1 MSEYLLEVLGV
12 TKSFPGVKALK
23 GVSIKVKHGEIHAF
37 VGENGAGKSTLMK
50 ILNGNY
56 KKDSGV
62 IKFDGQEVDIQ
73 NPVHARELGINIIFQ
88 ELNLAPLLT
97 VAENIFLGRMIRP
110 GEKTVNW
117 KRIYKDAEDI
127 LNKIGYKIDPN
138 RIVNTLSIAEKQMVE
153 IAKALSFENT
163 RLILMDE
170 PSATLT
176 NKELET
182 LFEIIRELKKK
193 GVSVIYISHKLAEI
207 FELCDWVTVLR
218 DGEITGSRP
227 VAEYDADTIIAPMVG
242 RDIANVFP
250 KRENHQVGDEEILKV
265 VDIHR
270 EGVLNH
276 VSFTLHKGEILGLA
290 GLVGAGRTETAR
302 ALFGADYRDAGDIY
316 IKGKKVKIESPEDA
330 IACGLTY
337 LSEDRKREGL
347 IGVNTVKKNLSIANL
362 KSVMRGGILSVQ
374 KENEVADTLIKKLV
388 IKTPSSNQTVFNLS
402 GGNQQKVVIGK
413 WLNTD
418 AEIFIFDEPTRGI
431 DVGAKYEIYLLMNEL
446 VKAGNGVIV
455 ISSELPEVLNMS
467 DRMLVMSH
475 GRIVGE
481 LSGDDKTAENFIK
494 LALQ

>member
-1 MSEYLLEVLGV
+1 MSEYLLEVRDV

-23 GVSIKVKHGEIHAF
+23 GVSIKVRHGEIHAF

-50 ILNGNY
+50 ILNGNH
-56 KKDSGV
+56 KKDSGT
-62 IKFDGQEVDIQ
+62 ILFDGKEVDIQ

-97 VAENIFLGRMIRP
+97 VAENIFLGRMVRP

-117 KRIYKDAEDI
+117 KRIYKDAEEI
-127 LNKIGYKIDPN
+127 LDKIGYKIAPD
-138 RIVNTLSIAEKQMVE
+138 RIVSTLSIAEKQMVE

-163 RLILMDE
+163 KLILMDE

-176 NKELET
+176 NNELKT
-182 LFEIIRELKKK
+182 LFTIIRDLKKK
-193 GVSVIYISHKLAEI
+193 GVSVIYISHKLEEI

-227 VAEYDADTIIAPMVG
+227 VNEYNADTIIAPMVG

-250 KRENHQVGDEEILKV
+250 KRENHQVSGEEILRV
-265 VDIHR
+265 ENLHR
-270 EGVLNH
+270 DGVLDH

-302 ALFGADYRDAGDIY
+302 AIFGADYRDSGDIW
-316 IKGKKVKIESPEDA
+316 INGEKVKIDSPEDA
-330 IACGLTY
+330 IRYGLTY

-347 IGVNTVKKNLSIANL
+347 IGINTVKRNLTLANL
-362 KSVMRGGILSVQ
+362 RSVMRGGILSG
-374 KENEVADTLIKKLV
+374 KLEDKVADTLIEKLV
-388 IKTPSSNQTVFNLS
+388 IKTPSSAQTVFHLS

-418 AEIFIFDEPTRGI
+418 AKIFIFDEPTRGI
-431 DVGAKYEIYLLMNEL
+431 DVGAKYEIYLLMNKL
-446 VKAGNGVIV
+446 VEEGNSVIM

-467 DRMLVMSH
+467 DRMIVMSH

-481 LSGDDKTAENFIK
+481 LSGADKTPESFIK
-494 LALQ
+494 SALQ